1 MGTRKATPEIDATDR
16 RLLAALREDS
26 RLTVSHLAKQLEIPR
41 TQVYARLARLEAEK
55 VIGGYTLRMG
65 QAFSR
70 TRMRAHVMI
79 KCLPRFNLEVETELG
94 RLTEI
99 SAIHAISGE
108 YDIIAMIEAA
118 NSEEVNDLIDRIGL
132 LEGVERTTTSVI
144 LATKLER

>member
-1 MGTRKATPEIDATDR
+1 MASRKAPPEIDALDR

-26 RLTVSHLAKQLEIPR
+26 RLTVSHLAKSLDIPR

-55 VIGGYTLRMG
+55 VIAGYTLRLG

-79 KCLPRFNLEVETELG
+79 KCLPRLSLEVETGLAKI
-94 RLTEI
+94 TEI
-99 SAIHAISGE
+99 TAIHAISGE

-118 NSEEVNDLIDRIGL
+118 NGEEVNDLIDRIGL

>member
-1 MGTRKATPEIDATDR
+1 MGTRKVTPEIDATDR

-79 KCLPRFNLEVETELG
+79 KCLPRFNLEVETELA

-99 SAIHAISGE
+99 SAIYAISGE